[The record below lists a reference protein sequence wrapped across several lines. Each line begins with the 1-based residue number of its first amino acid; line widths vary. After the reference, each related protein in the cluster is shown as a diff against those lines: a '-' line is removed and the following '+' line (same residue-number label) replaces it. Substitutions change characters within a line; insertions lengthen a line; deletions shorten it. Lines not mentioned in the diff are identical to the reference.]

1 MIDLRDKRIG
11 IVLSGGGAKG
21 AYQVGMFRALREL
34 GLDRQIRAM
43 SGCSIGA
50 YAEAIYAVRG
60 IDEYCRFLYGFQD
73 MFHDGD
79 VLSEA
84 ETAAAKAAVADG
96 RATLEQFCSERRFWR
111 YEGRA
116 LREYVKELVSDRAI
130 ENSGYEMSVCAY
142 SLEKERP
149 VYFKLGELSD
159 DEKASAIIGS
169 GCLQFLLE
177 PVLLR
182 GQHLVDGGIVPNI
195 CRSPAPAD
203 KIPLQPMLM
212 EEVDFIL
219 INFLIA
225 RDSVNTK
232 LIPAGTDFLEL
243 RPSAPLEAY
252 PGAGTLDFSPEKLA
266 GHEKLGYEDTL
277 RCFRQNCIF

>member
-1 MIDLRDKRIG
+1 MIDLRNKKIG

-34 GLDRQIRAM
+34 GVDHQIKAM

-60 IDEYCRFLYGFQD
+60 IDEYRRFLYTFPE
-73 MFHDGD
+73 MFHDGEA
-79 VLSEA
+79 LSDTEMV
-84 ETAAAKAAVADG
+84 AAKAAVADG
-96 RATLEQFCSERRFWR
+96 AVTLEQFCSERRFWQ
-111 YEGRA
+111 YEGVA
-116 LREYVKELVSDRAI
+116 LRKYVKDLVSDGAI
-130 ENSGYEMSVCAY
+130 ENSGYELSVCAY

-149 VYFKLGELSD
+149 VYFNLREISN
-159 DEKASAIIGS
+159 DEKAAAIIGS
-169 GCLQFLLE
+169 GCLQFLLK
-177 PVLLR
+177 PVPMN
-182 GQHLVDGGIVPNI
+182 GQHLVDGGIVPDI

-203 KIPLQPMLM
+203 KIPLQPMVD
-212 EEVDFIL
+212 EDVDFIM

-225 RDSVNTK
+225 QDSVNTK
-232 LIPAGTDFLEL
+232 LIPEGIDFLEL

-266 GHEKLGYEDTL
+266 SHENLGYEDTV
-277 RCFRQNCIF
+277 RCLQQNCIF